1 MNGVKYLV
9 GSDALNRTAVRAFS
23 EETCAFLAELSSS
36 LLKNRKA
43 AAFPD
48 IISFAYFC
56 RKANIS
62 RIKARYGDELRFGRG
77 LALHIAP
84 SNVPINFAFSFL
96 FGMLSGNAN
105 IVRVSSKPFPQT
117 DIVCEEIA
125 RIISKYPALSGRNA
139 VVSYPTGDEISAEL
153 SALADLRIIWGG
165 DSTVEAFKKYPCKPR
180 CVDIA
185 FSDRYSIGL
194 IDGAAVLSAQD
205 SEIKALS
212 EAFYN
217 DTYLMD
223 QNACSS
229 PRMIFWL
236 NGSEDAKT
244 RFWSAVAQTA
254 EKKYLLQE
262 ESAVNKYMQLCRDII
277 NSDNK
282 PTVHRDG
289 NILYRVQ
296 PDSLP
301 DDITELRGNCGYFYE
316 YDIRRLSDI
325 TPYVSAKFQTLCCFG
340 ADKKELT
347 SWASGGELQGIDRI
361 VPFGKSLDIMEIWD
375 GYDIIR
381 FGSRIVDIE

>member
-43 AAFPD
+43 ASFPD

-125 RIISKYPALSGRNA
+125 RVISKYPALSGRNA

-153 SALADLRIIWGG
+153 SSLADLRIIWGG
-165 DSTVEAFKKYPCKPR
+165 DSTVAAFKKYPCKPR

-194 IDGAAVLSAQD
+194 IDGAAVLSAHD

-277 NSDNK
+277 NSDSK
-282 PTVHRDG
+282 PLVHRDG
-289 NILYRVQ
+289 NILYRVH

-301 DDITELRGNCGYFYE
+301 EDITELRGNCGYFYE
-316 YDIRRLSDI
+316 HDIRQLSDI
-325 TPYVSAKFQTLCCFG
+325 TPYITAKFQTLCCFG
-340 ADKKELT
+340 ADKEELT